1 MHTLKI
7 VEGVHALYSKIEGA
21 TEHVYTAVEFDTATG
36 ENLIDLVCYRT
47 KDNMTHL
54 AEVTADG
61 FVVRKSVPKF

>member
-1 MHTLKI
+1 MRTLKI
-7 VEGVHALYSKIEGA
+7 VEGVHTTYDKIDGA
-21 TEHVYTAVEFDTATG
+21 VEHVYTAVEFDTATG

-61 FVVRKSVPKF
+61 VVVRKSVPKF